1 MAEQPGITFAVLLRR
16 LRDDAQLTQE
26 ELADAASLSPRSV
39 SDLERGV
46 NRSARKVTAQL
57 LARALNLEGQAQA
70 LFVAAARGLRPAE
83 DEQGLRLS
91 FQIQRTGKQLGGYLA
106 SGAVDSALQVAHRPR
121 TEAGRVRQLLLRQLR
136 VVPQPAQQHGE
147 SHSRLLRHAPL
158 PLTAPGHRS
167 RAINRGAERTSRQG
181 YACVRC
187 RATAYFQHE
196 SADIDLAAEIGVT
209 SAFCALLVPLATP
222 ASLARRLT
230 GVPQVSKRVISTRG
244 DRMPAW
250 REDFGHIQFKFVRF
264 APFKCLKRVQSENDH
279 GAGGPK
285 C

>member
-70 LFVAAARGLRPAE
+70 LFVLGGPEPPRRR
-83 DEQGLRLS
+83 DEQGLRLT

-147 SHSRLLRHAPL
+147 SNSRLLRHAPL
-158 PLTAPGHRS
+158 PLTAPRAPQS
-167 RAINRGAERTSRQG
+167 RDQP
-181 YACVRC
+181 RC
-187 RATAYFQHE
+187 
-196 SADIDLAAEIGVT
+196 
-209 SAFCALLVPLATP
+209 
-222 ASLARRLT
+222 
-230 GVPQVSKRVISTRG
+230 
-244 DRMPAW
+244 
-250 REDFGHIQFKFVRF
+250 
-264 APFKCLKRVQSENDH
+264 
-279 GAGGPK
+279 
-285 C
+285 